1 MTVNKTQIQFH
12 RRSRYEDILELVNDN
27 EEALKPFPNR
37 DAVFYKA
44 SNKGSYFDGK
54 DHLDRLKAEQKRIN
68 ERVVRDH
75 MLREYATDNDLTHRA
90 LWDAGAGAT
99 DTPVQ
104 PEMYNIGTPIE
115 EYGTDEFFDTEDARD
130 EPRVLRDNAS
140 FTRAQLEGVIQR
152 AEETR
157 QANQQDI
164 VQAHQQQVERE
175 QQQGDGILRTLG
187 RGTMRVGRNIAG
199 GLASGH
205 DLTTSV
211 IGGLAEPVLSGIGD
225 AVMRRILPQPR
236 PLLDLEAPRTPP
248 NNPWRANP
256 NIAQLPPSIVLQPHQ
271 PNVGATQQPLPP
283 AVQQPALPAP
293 IPDVQQGGSRSSRA
307 SGEATQSTRGTNEP
321 SSSSSG
327 NFQPHQEEEEEQP
340 KRRPRKRLIKKTN
353 LKESAR
359 EDEDVSRE
367 DLNMRP
373 LIMPSK
379 IGIQK
384 LRETFEDANNKNAI
398 NTTTYRQY
406 RSLYNKW
413 VSNRGV
419 PTAKKE
425 ALKELQKLYRETVY
439 NR

>member
-1 MTVNKTQIQFH
+1 MTRNKTQIQFH

-44 SNKGSYFDGK
+44 SNKGSYLDGK

-90 LWDAGAGAT
+90 LCNAGAEGGT
-99 DTPVQ
+99 DTPAR

-115 EYGTDEFFDTEDARD
+115 EYGNDEFFDTE
-130 EPRVLRDNAS
+130 EGI
-140 FTRAQLEGVIQR
+140 TRAELEGVIQR
-152 AEETR
+152 AEKTR

-199 GLASGH
+199 GLVSGH

-225 AVMRRILPQPR
+225 AVMRRLLPQPR

-248 NNPWRANP
+248 NNPWVRNP
-256 NIAQLPPSIVLQPHQ
+256 NPINIAQLPPSIVLQPHQ
-271 PNVGATQQPLPP
+271 PNVGATQQPLPL

-293 IPDVQQGGSRSSRA
+293 IPNVQQGGS
-307 SGEATQSTRGTNEP
+307 

-327 NFQPHQEEEEEQP
+327 NFQFPQGFARQPEGSARQADEQP
-340 KRRPRKRLIKKTN
+340 PRRPRTRLTKKTN

-359 EDEDVSRE
+359 EDTDTPRE
-367 DLNMRP
+367 ELNMRP
-373 LIMPSK
+373 LIIPSK

-384 LRETFEDANNKNAI
+384 LRETFEEANNKNTI
-398 NTTTYRQY
+398 NTMTYRKY
-406 RSLYNKW
+406 RSIYNKW
-413 VSNRGV
+413 VSSAGV
-419 PTAKKE
+419 PAGKKTSF
-425 ALKELQKLYRETVY
+425 KRTTSIIQGYCF
-439 NR
+439 

>member
-1 MTVNKTQIQFH
+1 MARNKTQIQFH

-99 DTPVQ
+99 DTPAQ

-115 EYGTDEFFDTEDARD
+115 EYGNDEFFDTE
-130 EPRVLRDNAS
+130 EGV
-140 FTRAQLEGVIQR
+140 TRAELEGVIQR

-187 RGTMRVGRNIAG
+187 RGSMRVGRNIAG
-199 GLASGH
+199 GLVSGH

-248 NNPWRANP
+248 NNPWVRNP
-256 NIAQLPPSIVLQPHQ
+256 NPMNIAQLPPSIVLQPHQ

-293 IPDVQQGGSRSSRA
+293 TPNVQQGGSSS
-307 SGEATQSTRGTNEP
+307 

-327 NFQPHQEEEEEQP
+327 NFQFPRGSARQPEGSARQADEQP
-340 KRRPRKRLIKKTN
+340 PRRPRTRLTKKTN

-367 DLNMRP
+367 ELNMRP

-384 LRETFEDANNKNAI
+384 LRETFEDANNKNTI

-425 ALKELQKLYRETVY
+425 ALKELQNLYRETVY

>member
-37 DAVFYKA
+37 DAVIYKA

-99 DTPVQ
+99 DTPAQ

-115 EYGTDEFFDTEDARD
+115 EYGNDEFFDTE
-130 EPRVLRDNAS
+130 EGI
-140 FTRAQLEGVIQR
+140 TRAQLEGVIQR

-187 RGTMRVGRNIAG
+187 RGSMRVGRNIAG
-199 GLASGH
+199 GLVSGH

-293 IPDVQQGGSRSSRA
+293 TPNVQQGGSSS
-307 SGEATQSTRGTNEP
+307 

-327 NFQPHQEEEEEQP
+327 NFQFPRGSARQPEGSARQADEQP
-340 KRRPRKRLIKKTN
+340 PRRPRTRLTKKTN

-359 EDEDVSRE
+359 EDTDTPRE
-367 DLNMRP
+367 ELNMRP
-373 LIMPSK
+373 LIIPSK

-384 LRETFEDANNKNAI
+384 LRETFEEANNKNTI
-398 NTTTYRQY
+398 NTTTYRKY
-406 RSLYNKW
+406 RSIYNKW
-413 VSNRGV
+413 VSSAGV
-419 PTAKKE
+419 PAGKKQ
-425 ALKELQKLYRETVY
+425 ALKELQALYRDTVF

>member
-1 MTVNKTQIQFH
+1 MTRNKTQIQFH

-99 DTPVQ
+99 DTPAQ

-115 EYGTDEFFDTEDARD
+115 EYGNDEFFDTEEDT
-130 EPRVLRDNAS
+130 S

-187 RGTMRVGRNIAG
+187 RGSMRVGRNIAG

-248 NNPWRANP
+248 NNPWRRSPNP
-256 NIAQLPPSIVLQPHQ
+256 VNITQLPPSIVLQPHQ

-293 IPDVQQGGSRSSRA
+293 TPNVQQGGTSS
-307 SGEATQSTRGTNEP
+307 S

-327 NFQPHQEEEEEQP
+327 NFQFPRGSARQPEGSARQADEQP
-340 KRRPRKRLIKKTN
+340 PRRPRTRLTKKTN

-359 EDEDVSRE
+359 EDTDTPRE
-367 DLNMRP
+367 ELNMRP
-373 LIMPSK
+373 LIIPSK

-384 LRETFEDANNKNAI
+384 LRETFEEANNKNTI
-398 NTTTYRQY
+398 NTTTYRKY
-406 RSLYNKW
+406 RSIYNKW
-413 VSNRGV
+413 VSSAGV
-419 PTAKKE
+419 PAGKKQ
-425 ALKELQKLYRETVY
+425 ALKELQALYRDTVF

>member
-1 MTVNKTQIQFH
+1 MAVNKTKIQFH

-68 ERVVRDH
+68 ERLVRDH

-99 DTPVQ
+99 DTPAQ

-115 EYGTDEFFDTEDARD
+115 EYGNDEFFDTDEDT
-130 EPRVLRDNAS
+130 S

-187 RGTMRVGRNIAG
+187 RGSMRVGRNIAG
-199 GLASGH
+199 GLVSGH

-271 PNVGATQQPLPP
+271 PNVGGNSTTTTSCSSATS
-283 AVQQPALPAP
+283 
-293 IPDVQQGGSRSSRA
+293 ITSTNTKR
-307 SGEATQSTRGTNEP
+307 STRWIIIIIIIVRELSIPTR
-321 SSSSSG
+321 
-327 NFQPHQEEEEEQP
+327 FC
-340 KRRPRKRLIKKTN
+340 KT
-353 LKESAR
+353 A
-359 EDEDVSRE
+359 
-367 DLNMRP
+367 
-373 LIMPSK
+373 
-379 IGIQK
+379 
-384 LRETFEDANNKNAI
+384 
-398 NTTTYRQY
+398 
-406 RSLYNKW
+406 
-413 VSNRGV
+413 
-419 PTAKKE
+419 
-425 ALKELQKLYRETVY
+425 
-439 NR
+439 

>member
-1 MTVNKTQIQFH
+1 MTRNKTQIQFH

-90 LWDAGAGAT
+90 LWDAGAEGGT
-99 DTPVQ
+99 DTPAQ

-115 EYGTDEFFDTEDARD
+115 EYGSDDFFDSDEDT
-130 EPRVLRDNAS
+130 S

-248 NNPWRANP
+248 NNPWWRSPNP
-256 NIAQLPPSIVLQPHQ
+256 LNIAQLPPSIVLQPHQ

-293 IPDVQQGGSRSSRA
+293 TPNVQQGGA
-307 SGEATQSTRGTNEP
+307 

-327 NFQPHQEEEEEQP
+327 NFQFPQGSARQPEGSARQADEQP
-340 KRRPRKRLIKKTN
+340 PRRPRTRLQT
-353 LKESAR
+353 
-359 EDEDVSRE
+359 
-367 DLNMRP
+367 
-373 LIMPSK
+373 
-379 IGIQK
+379 
-384 LRETFEDANNKNAI
+384 
-398 NTTTYRQY
+398 
-406 RSLYNKW
+406 
-413 VSNRGV
+413 
-419 PTAKKE
+419 
-425 ALKELQKLYRETVY
+425 
-439 NR
+439 

>member
-1 MTVNKTQIQFH
+1 MTRNKTQIQFH

-99 DTPVQ
+99 DTPAQ

-115 EYGTDEFFDTEDARD
+115 EYGNDEFFDTEDARD
-130 EPRVLRDNAS
+130 EPHVLRDNAS

-187 RGTMRVGRNIAG
+187 RSTMRVGRNIAG

-205 DLTTSV
+205 DLPTSV

-236 PLLDLEAPRTPP
+236 PLLDLEAPRAPP

-293 IPDVQQGGSRSSRA
+293 IPNVQQGGSS
-307 SGEATQSTRGTNEP
+307 

-327 NFQPHQEEEEEQP
+327 NFQFPRGSARQPEGSARQAEEETTR
-340 KRRPRKRLIKKTN
+340 KKPRTRITKKTN

-379 IGIQK
+379 IRIQK

-419 PTAKKE
+419 PTAKKK
-425 ALKELQKLYRETVY
+425 ALKELQKLYRQTVY

>member
-1 MTVNKTQIQFH
+1 MTRNKTQIQFH

-90 LWDAGAGAT
+90 LGDAGAGAT
-99 DTPVQ
+99 DTPAQ

-115 EYGTDEFFDTEDARD
+115 EYGNDEFFDTEDARD

-187 RGTMRVGRNIAG
+187 RGSMRVGRNIAG

-293 IPDVQQGGSRSSRA
+293 TPNVQQGGTSS
-307 SGEATQSTRGTNEP
+307 

-327 NFQPHQEEEEEQP
+327 NFQFPRGSARQPEGSARQADEQP
-340 KRRPRKRLIKKTN
+340 PRRPRTRLTKKTN

-359 EDEDVSRE
+359 EDTDTPRE
-367 DLNMRP
+367 ELNMRP
-373 LIMPSK
+373 LIIPSK

-384 LRETFEDANNKNAI
+384 LRETFEEANNKNTI
-398 NTTTYRQY
+398 NTTTYRKY
-406 RSLYNKW
+406 RSIYNKW
-413 VSNRGV
+413 VSSAGV
-419 PTAKKE
+419 PAGKKQ
-425 ALKELQKLYRETVY
+425 ALKELQALYRDTVF

>member
-1 MTVNKTQIQFH
+1 MTRNKTQIQFH
-12 RRSRYEDILELVNDN
+12 GRSRYEDILELVNDN

-90 LWDAGAGAT
+90 LWDAGAEGELRSPSGLRPDGIT
-99 DTPVQ
+99 DTPAQ

-115 EYGTDEFFDTEDARD
+115 EYGNDDFFDTDEDT
-130 EPRVLRDNAS
+130 S

-157 QANQQDI
+157 RVNQQDI

-248 NNPWRANP
+248 NNPWKANP

-293 IPDVQQGGSRSSRA
+293 IPNVQQGGS
-307 SGEATQSTRGTNEP
+307 

-327 NFQPHQEEEEEQP
+327 NFQFPRGSARQPEGSARQADEQP
-340 KRRPRKRLIKKTN
+340 TRRPRTRLTKKTN

-359 EDEDVSRE
+359 EDTDTPRE
-367 DLNMRP
+367 ELNMRP
-373 LIMPSK
+373 LIIPSK

-384 LRETFEDANNKNAI
+384 LRETFEEANNKNTI
-398 NTTTYRQY
+398 NTTTYRKY
-406 RSLYNKW
+406 RSIYNKW
-413 VSNRGV
+413 VSSAGV
-419 PTAKKE
+419 PAGKNQ
-425 ALKELQKLYRETVY
+425 ALKELQALYRDTVF
-439 NR
+439 NRV

>member
-1 MTVNKTQIQFH
+1 MARNKTQIQFH

-99 DTPVQ
+99 DTPAQ

-115 EYGTDEFFDTEDARD
+115 EYGNDEYFDTE
-130 EPRVLRDNAS
+130 EGV
-140 FTRAQLEGVIQR
+140 TRAELEGVIQR

-187 RGTMRVGRNIAG
+187 RGSMRVGRNIAG
-199 GLASGH
+199 GLVSGH

-248 NNPWRANP
+248 NNPWVRNP
-256 NIAQLPPSIVLQPHQ
+256 NPINIAQLPPSIVLQPHQ

-293 IPDVQQGGSRSSRA
+293 TPNVQQGGS
-307 SGEATQSTRGTNEP
+307 

-327 NFQPHQEEEEEQP
+327 NFQFPRGSARQPEGSARQADEQP
-340 KRRPRKRLIKKTN
+340 PRRPRTRLTKKTN

>member
-1 MTVNKTQIQFH
+1 MARNKTQIQFH

-99 DTPVQ
+99 DTPAQ

-115 EYGTDEFFDTEDARD
+115 EYGNDEFFDTE
-130 EPRVLRDNAS
+130 EGV
-140 FTRAQLEGVIQR
+140 TRAELEGVIQR

-187 RGTMRVGRNIAG
+187 RGSMRVGRNIAG
-199 GLASGH
+199 GLVSGH

-248 NNPWRANP
+248 NNPWVRNP
-256 NIAQLPPSIVLQPHQ
+256 NPINIAQLPPSIVLQPHQ

-293 IPDVQQGGSRSSRA
+293 TPNVQQGGSS
-307 SGEATQSTRGTNEP
+307 

-327 NFQPHQEEEEEQP
+327 NFQFPRGSARQPEGSARQADEQP
-340 KRRPRKRLIKKTN
+340 PRRPRTRLTKKTN

-384 LRETFEDANNKNAI
+384 LRETFEDANNKNTI